1 MKFEWSREK
10 VFYQNLINALT
21 LKSKIIQWS
30 NIVKLS
36 EIYQKKHELWL
47 KILFASFAIS
57 NEEVKS
63 ELYDMAGIEFRHL
76 KWLSNMMREQGVEY
90 DYEKSDLNIQ
100 KSTNYNFFNYLID
113 EIKEIENEYDLKDN
127 LFARIK
133 SDEDYF
139 LQKLRYF
146 LAHSKFDAAIT
157 AFNRDRVYK
166 GKKLSK
172 KSTDALTIFLFE
184 ESYKEYEL
192 ILIYAYMQNYTND
205 IALYNVYQ
213 DLIDESMY
221 HLKCFGNMQAQMGI
235 LAIPRTIIKSLYK
248 REDIKQFFLDGIDE
262 ERAAKEECI
271 KLSQAV
277 QDEEL
282 SEFFDF
288 INFQE
293 NYHIELMKKL
303 LK

>member
-1 MKFEWSREK
+1 MKL
-10 VFYQNLINALT
+10 N
-21 LKSKIIQWS
+21 
-30 NIVKLS
+30 

-47 KILFASFAIS
+47 EILFASFTIS
-57 NEEVKS
+57 DEMIKS

-76 KWLSNMMREQGVEY
+76 KWLSNMMKEQDIEY
-90 DYEKSDLNIQ
+90 DYEKSDLDIQ
-100 KSTNYNFFNYLID
+100 KNTNYNIFNHLID
-113 EIKEIENEYDLKDN
+113 KIKETKNKYDLRDN
-127 LFARIK
+127 LFARMN
-133 SDEDYF
+133 SDENYF
-139 LQKLRYF
+139 LQKFEYF
-146 LAHSKFDAAIT
+146 LAHSEFDATIT
-157 AFNRDRVYK
+157 AFNRDRIYK
-166 GKKLSK
+166 AKKLDK

-192 ILIYAYMQNYTND
+192 ILIYAYMQNYTDN

-221 HLKCFGNMQAQMGI
+221 HLKCFGNMQALMGI

-262 ERAAKEECI
+262 EKAAKEECI

-293 NYHIELMKKL
+293 NYHMELMQKAVKVL
-303 LK
+303 